1 MKVCCVHLYLY
12 FYGSQNGLE
21 RGCEAFNSRP
31 SGENGCF
38 LFSGLITADGGFKN
52 IFGGLIATSF
62 PQSDFLGSVKSDTVS
77 FLGKIEE
84 APLVRRRY
92 WIGSISEGFRV

>member
-1 MKVCCVHLYLY
+1 M
-12 FYGSQNGLE
+12 
-21 RGCEAFNSRP
+21 
-31 SGENGCF
+31 
-38 LFSGLITADGGFKN
+38 GGFKN
-52 IFGGLIATSF
+52 IFGGLIAASF

-84 APLVRRRY
+84 APVVRRRY